1 MGAWVFL
8 TGGTASRWT
17 SDARCARVTRH
28 PTTSPRAFTLNPSPV
43 PPPAA
48 GPWRLLRALL
58 FRLEAERAHQL
69 GVLWGSSGLGVW
81 LARRAGPRRAVDVA
95 RAPALA
101 TRVMGLDF
109 PNPLGIAAGL
119 DKDAQA
125 VAFWQALGFGFVEV
139 GTVTALRQPGNP
151 RPRVFRLP
159 PDGALVN
166 RMGFP
171 NAGADVVATRIERLR
186 QRDLLQVPLGINIG
200 KSKVVPAAQAAADYR
215 RSFERLGELADFV
228 VVNISSPNTPGLRDL
243 QSADQVQ
250 AILAAIQGA
259 NQALDAPRPLLVK
272 LAPDLA
278 DAEAI
283 TCARA
288 AMAAGCAGL
297 VVSNTSVDFS
307 GLAADTAGLSGGL
320 SGRPL
325 FARSTALL
333 KLLRAELGAGPVLV
347 GVGGV
352 MDAASA
358 VAKLAA
364 GADLIQLYTGLVYGG
379 PRLPRALLRGLLAAR
394 GAGAA

>member
-1 MGAWVFL
+1 VRIHRFPL
-8 TGGTASRWT
+8 
-17 SDARCARVTRH
+17 
-28 PTTSPRAFTLNPSPV
+28 PRAFALNPSPA
-43 PPPAA
+43 PPPAV
-48 GPWRLLRALL
+48 GPWRLLRPLL

-69 GVLWGSSGLGVW
+69 GVLLGSSGLAVW
-81 LARRAGPRRAVDVA
+81 LAQLAQADRAADVA
-95 RAPALA
+95 RAPELA

-125 VAFWQALGFGFVEV
+125 VTFWQALGFGFVEV

-159 PDGALVN
+159 QDGAIVN
-166 RMGFP
+166 SMGFP

-186 QRDLLQVPLGINIG
+186 QRGLVQVPLGINIG
-200 KSKVVPAAQAAADYR
+200 KSKQVDVAEAAADYR

-243 QSADQVQ
+243 QSTDQVQ
-250 AILAAIQGA
+250 AIVAAIQRP
-259 NQALDAPRPLLVK
+259 NQALTKPRPLLVK
-272 LAPDLA
+272 LAPDLSDA
-278 DAEAI
+278 DAVAG
-283 TCARA
+283 ARA

-297 VVSNTSVDFS
+297 VVTNTSVDFS
-307 GLAADTAGLSGGL
+307 CLTMEATGLSGGL

-333 KLLRAELGAGPVLV
+333 RLLREELGATPVLV

-352 MDAASA
+352 MDAVSA
-358 VAKLAA
+358 AAKLAA

-379 PRLPRALLRGLLAAR
+379 PGLPRTLLGGLLAAR
-394 GAGAA
+394 RAGGP